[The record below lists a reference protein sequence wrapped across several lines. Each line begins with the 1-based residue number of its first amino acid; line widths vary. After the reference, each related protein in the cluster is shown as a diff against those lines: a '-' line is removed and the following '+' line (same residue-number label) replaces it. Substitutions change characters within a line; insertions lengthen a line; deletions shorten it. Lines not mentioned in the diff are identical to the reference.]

1 MKKTFILTI
10 VILTAAAFST
20 VSAQV
25 TPAGAGDKD
34 LRDTNVKGRSNELER
49 IKRDAQKP
57 EKRGKD
63 AAPGT
68 INAAEAEDA
77 LAAKYEEI
85 KMDYEQIQL
94 SQDSI
99 IKAYQS
105 GDKIDY
111 IQISKYSSE
120 ISKSAMRLSSNLFPA
135 PVVENTDAKKVE
147 SSNQK
152 KVEKAEKEMKN
163 PKNVRDIIVE
173 LDNTIGSFATSSMFQ
188 NLRTI
193 DPAISEKT
201 RVDLEK
207 IIELSALLGVEAEN
221 MSKIRAD

>member
-1 MKKTFILTI
+1 MKKTFVLTV

-49 IKRDAQKP
+49 IKRAAQKP
-57 EKRGKD
+57 EKRAKD

-68 INAAEAEDA
+68 VNAAETEDV

-85 KMDYEQIQL
+85 KMDYEQIQS

-111 IQISKYSSE
+111 VQIGKFSSE
-120 ISKSAMRLSSNLFPA
+120 IGKSATRLNSNLFPP
-135 PVVENTDAKKVE
+135 PVVKNTDAKKVE

-173 LDNTIGSFATSSMFQ
+173 LDNTIGSFATSPMFQ
-188 NLRTI
+188 NLRTV

-201 RVDLEK
+201 RLDLEK
-207 IIELSALLGVEAEN
+207 IIELSGLLGAEAQ
-221 MSKIRAD
+221 KLAAPGK